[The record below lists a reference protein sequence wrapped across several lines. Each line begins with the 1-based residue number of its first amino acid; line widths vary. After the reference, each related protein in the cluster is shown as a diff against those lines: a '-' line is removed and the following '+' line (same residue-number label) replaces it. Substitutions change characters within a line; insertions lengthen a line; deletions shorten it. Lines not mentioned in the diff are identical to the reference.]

1 MVLWAAGLMAVGA
14 DIGRARNRSYC
25 GRLSNSRHAVVSQG
39 DAELI
44 AVSDW
49 LRATGLSVLPRDGV
63 PV

>member
-1 MVLWAAGLMAVGA
+1 MVLWAAGLIAVGA
-14 DIGRARNRSYC
+14 DIGRARKRSYC
-25 GRLSNSRHAVVSQG
+25 GRWPNSRHAVVSQG

-49 LRATGLSVLPRDGV
+49 LRAPRLPVLPRDGV